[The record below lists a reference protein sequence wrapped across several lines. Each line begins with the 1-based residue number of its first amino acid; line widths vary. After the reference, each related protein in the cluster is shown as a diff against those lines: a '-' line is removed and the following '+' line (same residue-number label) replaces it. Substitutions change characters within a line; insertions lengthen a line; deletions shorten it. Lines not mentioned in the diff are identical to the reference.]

1 RAGRSPLDTVP
12 FGTAVSPLALPL
24 KALQSWRARSIEDA
38 VLKTRM
44 RSARYCWKPLR
55 SSGVRSR
62 LNRVSEPPEIKTA
75 FVLLTTRET
84 PEERRSGGAGENG
97 RSVWPGNAAPGD
109 VLPGDAGPRAGLWP
123 GDPEDA
129 GRGAE
134 FNGSDETDVC
144 LGLGDQLASTR
155 FIMRRSRAARR
166 ISSGDID
173 WIHSIPS
180 SRRTRIS

>member
-1 RAGRSPLDTVP
+1 TVSL
-12 FGTAVSPLALPL
+12 GTAVSPLAVPL
-24 KALQSWRARSIEDA
+24 KAVQSWRARSVEDA
-38 VLKTRM
+38 VLRTRM
-44 RSARYCWKPLR
+44 RSGRYCWKPLR

-62 LNRVSEPPEIKTA
+62 LNRVSDPPEIKTA

-97 RSVWPGNAAPGD
+97 RSVWPGNAAAED
-109 VLPGDAGPRAGLWP
+109 VLPADAGAGAGLWP
-123 GDPEDA
+123 GNPEDP

-134 FNGSDETDVC
+134 FNGSDETTVC

-155 FIMRRSRAARR
+155 FMMRRSRAATR

-180 SRRTRIS
+180 SRRRRIS